1 MLQKFKVPGPAGTS
15 LAGRPAVLTVS
26 RNGPQQ
32 DAGAKAQAGKQAFP
46 EGLRSRARARSEGLR
61 AVLLHV
67 VTVPSSRFCSP
78 QCGAAFQE
86 DDVIVLNGTKEDV
99 AMLQTRM
106 EERRLRA
113 KLGKV
118 PEPWVCPSPAR
129 AWVRVKSSGAAQ
141 PRPLLRGQPP
151 TCRLG
156 VCSDWGRFYDP
167 EVPGL

>member
-32 DAGAKAQAGKQAFP
+32 DAGAKARAGKQAFP

-118 PEPWVCPSPAR
+118 PEPWGLSLTCSSLGESKVFRCCPAAAPAQR
-129 AWVRVKSSGAAQ
+129 PTTHLP
-141 PRPLLRGQPP
+141 PRGLQ
-151 TCRLG
+151 RLG
-156 VCSDWGRFYDP
+156 PF
-167 EVPGL
+167 L